1 MMLFEKRQNED
12 KLVNLLKRHCDAEDE
27 FLKLFR
33 EKEINMNILVN
44 QLDTLRSLRQETLQ
58 SINFKREKKSTEE
71 EDEKD
76 EEDERKKSTDENEE
90 NDEKESY
97 ILIQDR
103 KFTPELIT
111 NFSQAKNEIVSVY
124 KCIEK
129 NTTPVLNLNH
139 IKDFILNFSNLIPSQ
154 ENIQTE
160 IPDINIDG
168 ITAILSTQ
176 ENSPL
181 LILKSNRKVIITTKN
196 YDFTDFNYDELIEIL
211 RFFDILISD
220 TSYDHVRTEIVRQI
234 NTISSI
240 SIIKF

>member
-1 MMLFEKRQNED
+1 MLFEKRQNED
-12 KLVNLLKRHCDAEDE
+12 KLVNLLKRHCDVEE
-27 FLKLFR
+27 QFLKLFK
-33 EKEINMNILVN
+33 EKEINMNILVD
-44 QLDTLRSLRQETLQ
+44 QLDILKTLRQETLQ
-58 SINFKREKKSTEE
+58 TINFKREKKSA
-71 EDEKD
+71 
-76 EEDERKKSTDENEE
+76 EEDERDKRKKSTEE
-90 NDEKESY
+90 NDENEDEDEKETY

-103 KFTPELIT
+103 EFTPELI
-111 NFSQAKNEIVSVY
+111 NSFSQAKNEIISVY

-139 IKDFILNFSNLIPSQ
+139 IKDFILNFSNLLPSQ
-154 ENIQTE
+154 ENLQTE

-168 ITAILSTQ
+168 IITILSSN

-181 LILKSNRKVIITTKN
+181 LVLKSNRKVIITTKN

-220 TSYDHVRTEIVRQI
+220 TSYDHVRTEIVKQI

-240 SIIKF
+240 SIIKS